1 MGVGWWVGG
10 GGGCVG
16 VTCHPIML
24 DKGVSPVW
32 INTGLI
38 LRINEWDKVM
48 FSLLENYNWL
58 TNLTFSHHYHQ

>member
-16 VTCHPIML
+16 VTCHPITL

-38 LRINEWDKVM
+38 LRINE
-48 FSLLENYNWL
+48 
-58 TNLTFSHHYHQ
+58 